1 MREYRLVPPA
11 LLTPASI
18 LVMISETLAAG
29 LVLIPTA
36 RWTGLVIMAM
46 LLFVYAA
53 SIGTNLLRGRR
64 DIDCGCN
71 GPASKQLLSWW
82 LVARNL
88 VFLGLT
94 LMAMQP
100 TSGRQFLWLDGLTVL
115 FGVLVVCGL
124 YLSLNNL
131 LARAP
136 RMTSMRGTS

>member
-1 MREYRLVPPA
+1 
-11 LLTPASI
+11 
-18 LVMISETLAAG
+18 
-29 LVLIPTA
+29 
-36 RWTGLVIMAM
+36 MAM

-136 RMTSMRGTS
+136 RMTSLRGT